1 MSKFQQSSNG
11 SRGDA
16 VSVSIGGG
24 ELEPISAGGDW
35 AASKVGQAVSG
46 TEQVVEQ
53 AGGGNTGVSIQDK
66 QNRR

>member
-1 MSKFQQSSNG
+1 M
-11 SRGDA
+11 
-16 VSVSIGGG
+16 SVSIGGG

-53 AGGGNTGVSIQDK
+53 ATGGNAGVSIQGK

>member
-1 MSKFQQSSNG
+1 VSKFQQSSNG
-11 SRGDA
+11 SI

-53 AGGGNTGVSIQDK
+53 AAAGNTDVSIQDK
-66 QNRR
+66 QNR

>member
-11 SRGDA
+11 SI

-35 AASKVGQAVSG
+35 AASKVGQAVTG

-53 AGGGNTGVSIQDK
+53 AAGGNTGVSIQQGK
-66 QNRR
+66 QHRR

>member
-53 AGGGNTGVSIQDK
+53 AAGGNTGVSIQDK

>member
-11 SRGDA
+11 SI

-24 ELEPISAGGDW
+24 ELEPISAEGDW

-53 AGGGNTGVSIQDK
+53 ATGGNAGVSIQGK

>member
-1 MSKFQQSSNG
+1 M
-11 SRGDA
+11 
-16 VSVSIGGG
+16 SVSIGGG
-24 ELEPISAGGDW
+24 ELEPISAEGDW

-53 AGGGNTGVSIQDK
+53 ATGGNAGVIIQGK

>member
-11 SRGDA
+11 SI

-53 AGGGNTGVSIQDK
+53 AAAGNTDVSIQDK

>member
-1 MSKFQQSSNG
+1 M
-11 SRGDA
+11 
-16 VSVSIGGG
+16 SVSIGGG

-46 TEQVVEQ
+46 IEQVVEQ
-53 AGGGNTGVSIQDK
+53 AAGGNTGVSIQDK

>member
-11 SRGDA
+11 SI

-53 AGGGNTGVSIQDK
+53 AAAGNTDVSIQDK
-66 QNRR
+66 QNR

>member
-11 SRGDA
+11 SI

-35 AASKVGQAVSG
+35 AASKVGQTVSG

-53 AGGGNTGVSIQDK
+53 ATGGNTGVSIQGK

>member
-1 MSKFQQSSNG
+1 MSKFQQTSNG
-11 SRGDA
+11 SI

-53 AGGGNTGVSIQDK
+53 AAAGNTDVSIQDK
-66 QNRR
+66 QNR

>member
-1 MSKFQQSSNG
+1 MSKFQRSSNG

-24 ELEPISAGGDW
+24 ELEPISAEGDW

-53 AGGGNTGVSIQDK
+53 AAAGNTDVSIQDK
-66 QNRR
+66 QNR

>member
-1 MSKFQQSSNG
+1 MRKFQQSSSG
-11 SRGDA
+11 SI

-53 AGGGNTGVSIQDK
+53 ATGGNTGVSIQGK